1 MVAFA
6 QLTGMIC
13 MPLFMSTGLLTQ
25 YYAGR
30 EIIRK
35 IDAEVPAVEDDRP
48 GDPLT
53 LDAFTYRDV
62 KPLGEKSAGYGVS
75 FIFETGKKYL
85 VIGASGSGKST
96 LFKPL
101 LEITP
106 NTAELLR
113 YTNLGRRAICVRL
126 PNRICMPP

>member
-1 MVAFA
+1 MACRWGVGALGAIECGRGGRFA

-48 GDPLT
+48 GELSHWTHLPIVT
-53 LDAFTYRDV
+53 SSRWA
-62 KPLGEKSAGYGVS
+62 KS
-75 FIFETGKKYL
+75 
-85 VIGASGSGKST
+85 
-96 LFKPL
+96 
-101 LEITP
+101 
-106 NTAELLR
+106 
-113 YTNLGRRAICVRL
+113 RRVMA
-126 PNRICMPP
+126 